1 MAWFQIAIQLI
12 LNHRLALQAPNAP
25 NIYLLNYHDCILT
38 SKYCSWTNCPRGAV
52 GYRFLFLFKL
62 FVTLSINEDNFPP
75 WDLENVPVNL
85 IIIILFFQQIINLL
99 SSFFFL
105 LLTSFFSLLFVTAH
119 CMPNKD
125 DKRDDYPE
133 DGEYDEDSTIG
144 NDDDDPTPADA
155 GPTGPVHVRS
165 RNTTFT
171 VRPGDTVEFPC
182 VVDNAGKHKYFN
194 QNLSWKLN

>member
-38 SKYCSWTNCPRGAV
+38 SKYCSWTNCRRGAV

-99 SSFFFL
+99 SSFFF
-105 LLTSFFSLLFVTAH
+105 SFINEFFLFTLRYSSLYAQQRRQTWWLSGGRWIRRGL
-119 CMPNKD
+119 ND
-125 DKRDDYPE
+125 RQWWWRS
-133 DGEYDEDSTIG
+133 DSSWCWANWSCSRKIKKYHIHG
-144 NDDDDPTPADA
+144 PAWRHRWISLRC
-155 GPTGPVHVRS
+155 GQCR
-165 RNTTFT
+165 
-171 VRPGDTVEFPC
+171 
-182 VVDNAGKHKYFN
+182 
-194 QNLSWKLN
+194 